1 MSCMGTEATH
11 EQGQMQNEPQALLQK
26 RRPESTACRYRRRGT
41 WCVRSGWTRSSG
53 GRKRLRAQSTGPGSR
68 RAKPYDV
75 YKYRLHD
82 PDSGKVLYEG
92 TAADLAA
99 QGVVVSEK
107 VLPTLWRDQQR
118 QHKRRGKHRWDIT
131 REKVEVACSRKA
143 YKVRLKP
150 KKTAAVQA
158 KPPKRPAK
166 PKAAAL
172 PVPKPVAPRAPR
184 VRLKKYLTDPTPLQ
198 RDVRELEGYNAK
210 ARERGKKELSYGYW
224 AAEGKP
230 AAPAW

>member
-1 MSCMGTEATH
+1 MM
-11 EQGQMQNEPQALLQK
+11 
-26 RRPESTACRYRRRGT
+26 
-41 WCVRSGWTRSSG
+41 
-53 GRKRLRAQSTGPGSR
+53 
-68 RAKPYDV
+68 V

-150 KKTAAVQA
+150 KKTENAQA
-158 KPPKRPAK
+158 KPPRRPTK
-166 PKAAAL
+166 PKGGRRTDAETGGTQEAPGAAEEVPDRPDPAAAGRAGAGRL
-172 PVPKPVAPRAPR
+172 QRQGPGAWKERAELWVLGSRGKTGCSGMVKPVCTPDCPDRHPACSDRCEKYRAW
-184 VRLKKYLTDPTPLQ
+184 
-198 RDVRELEGYNAK
+198 K
-210 ARERGKKELSYGYW
+210 AEVQKEKTYTKSQNDAGKINRNDFD
-224 AAEGKP
+224 AEFWMGGKHK
-230 AAPAW
+230 

>member
-1 MSCMGTEATH
+1 MM
-11 EQGQMQNEPQALLQK
+11 
-26 RRPESTACRYRRRGT
+26 
-41 WCVRSGWTRSSG
+41 
-53 GRKRLRAQSTGPGSR
+53 
-68 RAKPYDV
+68 V
-75 YKYRLHD
+75 YKYSLHD

-99 QGVVVSEK
+99 QGVVASEK

-118 QHKRRGKHRWDIT
+118 RTRRHRDRQWDVT
-131 REKVEVACSRKA
+131 REKVEVACSRKV

-172 PVPKPVAPRAPR
+172 PVPKPAPRI
-184 VRLKKYLTDPTPLQ
+184 RLKKYLEKPDPLQ

-224 AAEGKP
+224 EAAGKP
-230 AAPAW
+230 TEPAW

>member
-1 MSCMGTEATH
+1 MM
-11 EQGQMQNEPQALLQK
+11 
-26 RRPESTACRYRRRGT
+26 
-41 WCVRSGWTRSSG
+41 
-53 GRKRLRAQSTGPGSR
+53 
-68 RAKPYDV
+68 V

-92 TAADLAA
+92 TAVDLAA

-118 QHKRRGKHRWDIT
+118 QHKRRGKHRWGIT

-150 KKTAAVQA
+150 KKTENAQA

-166 PKAAAL
+166 PKMTAL
-172 PVPKPVAPRAPR
+172 PAPKPAPRI
-184 VRLKKYLTDPTPLQ
+184 RLKKYLEKPDPLQ
-198 RDVRELEGYNAK
+198 LDVRDLEGYNAQ
-210 ARERGKKELSYGYW
+210 AREHGKKELSYGYW

>member
-1 MSCMGTEATH
+1 MT
-11 EQGQMQNEPQALLQK
+11 
-26 RRPESTACRYRRRGT
+26 
-41 WCVRSGWTRSSG
+41 
-53 GRKRLRAQSTGPGSR
+53 
-68 RAKPYDV
+68 V

-224 AAEGKP
+224 AAEGNRLLRHGKAGMHAGLPGP
-230 AAPAW
+230 APSLQRPVRKIPGLESRGTERKDLHEEPERCGKDQPERL

>member
-1 MSCMGTEATH
+1 MM
-11 EQGQMQNEPQALLQK
+11 
-26 RRPESTACRYRRRGT
+26 
-41 WCVRSGWTRSSG
+41 
-53 GRKRLRAQSTGPGSR
+53 
-68 RAKPYDV
+68 V

-118 QHKRRGKHRWDIT
+118 KTRRHCKHRWDIT
-131 REKVEVACSRKA
+131 REKVEVAYSRKA
-143 YKVRLKP
+143 YK
-150 KKTAAVQA
+150 
-158 KPPKRPAK
+158 
-166 PKAAAL
+166 
-172 PVPKPVAPRAPR
+172 

>member
-1 MSCMGTEATH
+1 MM
-11 EQGQMQNEPQALLQK
+11 
-26 RRPESTACRYRRRGT
+26 
-41 WCVRSGWTRSSG
+41 
-53 GRKRLRAQSTGPGSR
+53 
-68 RAKPYDV
+68 V
-75 YKYRLHD
+75 YKYRLTD

-99 QGVVVSEK
+99 QGVVRAEK
-107 VLPTLWRDQQR
+107 IL
-118 QHKRRGKHRWDIT
+118 
-131 REKVEVACSRKA
+131 
-143 YKVRLKP
+143 
-150 KKTAAVQA
+150 
-158 KPPKRPAK
+158 PPKRPAK

>member
-1 MSCMGTEATH
+1 MT
-11 EQGQMQNEPQALLQK
+11 
-26 RRPESTACRYRRRGT
+26 
-41 WCVRSGWTRSSG
+41 
-53 GRKRLRAQSTGPGSR
+53 
-68 RAKPYDV
+68 V

-131 REKVEVACSRKA
+131 REKVEVAYSRKA

-158 KPPKRPAK
+158 KPPRRPTK
-166 PKAAAL
+166 PKMTAL
-172 PVPKPVAPRAPR
+172 PVPKPAPRI
-184 VRLKKYLTDPTPLQ
+184 RLKKYLEKPDPLQ
-198 RDVRELEGYNAK
+198 LDVRELEGYNAK

>member
-1 MSCMGTEATH
+1 MM
-11 EQGQMQNEPQALLQK
+11 
-26 RRPESTACRYRRRGT
+26 
-41 WCVRSGWTRSSG
+41 
-53 GRKRLRAQSTGPGSR
+53 
-68 RAKPYDV
+68 V
-75 YKYRLHD
+75 YKYRLTD

-99 QGVVVSEK
+99 QGVVRAEK
-107 VLPTLWRDQQR
+107 ILPTLWRDQQR

-131 REKVEVACSRKA
+131 REKVEVAYSRKA

-158 KPPKRPAK
+158 KPKMT
-166 PKAAAL
+166 AL
-172 PVPKPVAPRAPR
+172 PVPKPAAPRKPR
-184 VRLKKYLTDPTPLQ
+184 VRLKKHLTDPTPLQ
-198 RDVRELEGYNAK
+198 LDVRDLEGYNAQ
-210 ARERGKKELSYGYW
+210 AREHGKKELSYGYW

>member
-1 MSCMGTEATH
+1 MS
-11 EQGQMQNEPQALLQK
+11 
-26 RRPESTACRYRRRGT
+26 RPENLTPDEAEIWQRR
-41 WCVRSGWTRSSG
+41 TR
-53 GRKRLRAQSTGPGSR
+53 RHRDRQW
-68 RAKPYDV
+68 DV
-75 YKYRLHD
+75 
-82 PDSGKVLYEG
+82 
-92 TAADLAA
+92 
-99 QGVVVSEK
+99 
-107 VLPTLWRDQQR
+107 
-118 QHKRRGKHRWDIT
+118 T

>member
-1 MSCMGTEATH
+1 MLAG
-11 EQGQMQNEPQALLQK
+11 EQGDREHARAVGLAELG
-26 RRPESTACRYRRRGT
+26 AAD
-41 WCVRSGWTRSSG
+41 
-53 GRKRLRAQSTGPGSR
+53 RAQAPQR
-68 RAKPYDV
+68 
-75 YKYRLHD
+75 H
-82 PDSGKVLYEG
+82 
-92 TAADLAA
+92 ADE
-99 QGVVVSEK
+99 QDDKG
-107 VLPTLWRDQQR
+107 

>member
-1 MSCMGTEATH
+1 MM
-11 EQGQMQNEPQALLQK
+11 
-26 RRPESTACRYRRRGT
+26 
-41 WCVRSGWTRSSG
+41 
-53 GRKRLRAQSTGPGSR
+53 
-68 RAKPYDV
+68 V
-75 YKYRLHD
+75 YKYTLHD

-92 TAADLAA
+92 MAADLAA

-107 VLPTLWRDQQR
+107 VLPALWRDQQR
-118 QHKRRGKHRWDIT
+118 QNKRRGKHRWDIT
-131 REKVEVACSRKA
+131 REKVEVAYSRKA
-143 YKVRLKP
+143 YK
-150 KKTAAVQA
+150 
-158 KPPKRPAK
+158 
-166 PKAAAL
+166 
-172 PVPKPVAPRAPR
+172 

>member
-1 MSCMGTEATH
+1 MM
-11 EQGQMQNEPQALLQK
+11 
-26 RRPESTACRYRRRGT
+26 
-41 WCVRSGWTRSSG
+41 
-53 GRKRLRAQSTGPGSR
+53 
-68 RAKPYDV
+68 V
-75 YKYRLHD
+75 YKYRLTD

-118 QHKRRGKHRWDIT
+118 RTRRHRDRQWDVT

-143 YKVRLKP
+143 YKVRLQP
-150 KKTAAVQA
+150 KKTENAQA

-166 PKAAAL
+166 PKMTAL
-172 PVPKPVAPRAPR
+172 PVPKPAPRI
-184 VRLKKYLTDPTPLQ
+184 RLKKYLEKPDPLQ
-198 RDVRELEGYNAK
+198 LDVRELEGYNAK

>member
-1 MSCMGTEATH
+1 MM
-11 EQGQMQNEPQALLQK
+11 
-26 RRPESTACRYRRRGT
+26 
-41 WCVRSGWTRSSG
+41 
-53 GRKRLRAQSTGPGSR
+53 
-68 RAKPYDV
+68 V

-118 QHKRRGKHRWDIT
+118 QHKRRGKHRWNIT

-150 KKTAAVQA
+150 KKTENAQA
-158 KPPKRPAK
+158 KPPRRPTK
-166 PKAAAL
+166 PKGGAVL
-172 PVPKPVAPRAPR
+172 TLKPAAPRKPR

-224 AAEGKP
+224 EAAGKP
-230 AAPAW
+230 TEPAW

>member
-1 MSCMGTEATH
+1 MM
-11 EQGQMQNEPQALLQK
+11 
-26 RRPESTACRYRRRGT
+26 
-41 WCVRSGWTRSSG
+41 
-53 GRKRLRAQSTGPGSR
+53 
-68 RAKPYDV
+68 V

-158 KPPKRPAK
+158 KP
-166 PKAAAL
+166 KAAAL
-172 PVPKPVAPRAPR
+172 PVPKPAASRAPR

>member
-1 MSCMGTEATH
+1 MM
-11 EQGQMQNEPQALLQK
+11 
-26 RRPESTACRYRRRGT
+26 
-41 WCVRSGWTRSSG
+41 
-53 GRKRLRAQSTGPGSR
+53 
-68 RAKPYDV
+68 V

-99 QGVVVSEK
+99 QGVARAEK
-107 VLPTLWRDQQR
+107 ILPTLWRDQQR

-150 KKTAAVQA
+150 KKTAAVQ
-158 KPPKRPAK
+158 AK

-224 AAEGKP
+224 EAAGKP
-230 AAPAW
+230 TEPAW

>member
-1 MSCMGTEATH
+1 MM
-11 EQGQMQNEPQALLQK
+11 
-26 RRPESTACRYRRRGT
+26 
-41 WCVRSGWTRSSG
+41 
-53 GRKRLRAQSTGPGSR
+53 
-68 RAKPYDV
+68 V
-75 YKYRLHD
+75 YKYRLTD

-99 QGVVVSEK
+99 QGVVRAEK
-107 VLPTLWRDQQR
+107 ILPTLWRDQQR

-150 KKTAAVQA
+150 KKTA
-158 KPPKRPAK
+158 
-166 PKAAAL
+166 
-172 PVPKPVAPRAPR
+172 APRAPR

>member
-1 MSCMGTEATH
+1 MM
-11 EQGQMQNEPQALLQK
+11 
-26 RRPESTACRYRRRGT
+26 
-41 WCVRSGWTRSSG
+41 
-53 GRKRLRAQSTGPGSR
+53 
-68 RAKPYDV
+68 V
-75 YKYRLHD
+75 YKYRLTD

-99 QGVVVSEK
+99 QGVVRAEK
-107 VLPTLWRDQQR
+107 ILPTLWRDQQR

-131 REKVEVACSRKA
+131 REKVEVAYSRKA
-143 YKVRLKP
+143 YKARLQP
-150 KKTAAVQA
+150 KKTENAQA
-158 KPPKRPAK
+158 KPKMT
-166 PKAAAL
+166 AL

>member
-1 MSCMGTEATH
+1 MM
-11 EQGQMQNEPQALLQK
+11 
-26 RRPESTACRYRRRGT
+26 
-41 WCVRSGWTRSSG
+41 
-53 GRKRLRAQSTGPGSR
+53 
-68 RAKPYDV
+68 V

-150 KKTAAVQA
+150 KETENAQA
-158 KPPKRPAK
+158 KPPRRPTK
-166 PKAAAL
+166 PKGG
-172 PVPKPVAPRAPR
+172 AP
-184 VRLKKYLTDPTPLQ
+184 Y
-198 RDVRELEGYNAK
+198 
-210 ARERGKKELSYGYW
+210 
-224 AAEGKP
+224 
-230 AAPAW
+230 

>member
-1 MSCMGTEATH
+1 MM
-11 EQGQMQNEPQALLQK
+11 
-26 RRPESTACRYRRRGT
+26 
-41 WCVRSGWTRSSG
+41 
-53 GRKRLRAQSTGPGSR
+53 
-68 RAKPYDV
+68 V

-99 QGVVVSEK
+99 QGVVASEK

-118 QHKRRGKHRWDIT
+118 RTRRHRDRQWDVT

-158 KPPKRPAK
+158 KPPRRPTK
-166 PKAAAL
+166 PKGAAVL
-172 PVPKPVAPRAPR
+172 TLKPAAPRKPR

-198 RDVRELEGYNAK
+198 RDVRELEGYNAQ

>member
-1 MSCMGTEATH
+1 MT
-11 EQGQMQNEPQALLQK
+11 
-26 RRPESTACRYRRRGT
+26 
-41 WCVRSGWTRSSG
+41 
-53 GRKRLRAQSTGPGSR
+53 
-68 RAKPYDV
+68 V

-150 KKTAAVQA
+150 K
-158 KPPKRPAK
+158 
-166 PKAAAL
+166 AAAL
-172 PVPKPVAPRAPR
+172 PVLKPVAPRAPR

>member
-1 MSCMGTEATH
+1 MM
-11 EQGQMQNEPQALLQK
+11 
-26 RRPESTACRYRRRGT
+26 
-41 WCVRSGWTRSSG
+41 
-53 GRKRLRAQSTGPGSR
+53 
-68 RAKPYDV
+68 V
-75 YKYRLHD
+75 YKYSLHD

-158 KPPKRPAK
+158 KP
-166 PKAAAL
+166 KAAAL
-172 PVPKPVAPRAPR
+172 PVPKPVAPREPR

>member
-1 MSCMGTEATH
+1 MM
-11 EQGQMQNEPQALLQK
+11 
-26 RRPESTACRYRRRGT
+26 
-41 WCVRSGWTRSSG
+41 
-53 GRKRLRAQSTGPGSR
+53 
-68 RAKPYDV
+68 V

-131 REKVEVACSRKA
+131 REKVEVAYSREA

-172 PVPKPVAPRAPR
+172 PVLKPAAPRKPR
-184 VRLKKYLTDPTPLQ
+184 VRLKKYLADPDPLQ
-198 RDVRELEGYNAK
+198 LDVRDLEGYNAQ
-210 ARERGKKELSYGYW
+210 AREHGKKELSYGYW

>member
-1 MSCMGTEATH
+1 MM
-11 EQGQMQNEPQALLQK
+11 
-26 RRPESTACRYRRRGT
+26 
-41 WCVRSGWTRSSG
+41 
-53 GRKRLRAQSTGPGSR
+53 
-68 RAKPYDV
+68 V
-75 YKYRLHD
+75 YKYSLHD

-99 QGVVVSEK
+99 QGVVASEK

-118 QHKRRGKHRWDIT
+118 RTRRHRDRQWDVT

-172 PVPKPVAPRAPR
+172 PVPKPAHP
-184 VRLKKYLTDPTPLQ
+184 
-198 RDVRELEGYNAK
+198 
-210 ARERGKKELSYGYW
+210 ERPGCG
-224 AAEGKP
+224 
-230 AAPAW
+230 

>member
-1 MSCMGTEATH
+1 MM
-11 EQGQMQNEPQALLQK
+11 
-26 RRPESTACRYRRRGT
+26 
-41 WCVRSGWTRSSG
+41 
-53 GRKRLRAQSTGPGSR
+53 
-68 RAKPYDV
+68 V

-99 QGVVVSEK
+99 QGVVASEK

-118 QHKRRGKHRWDIT
+118 RTRRHRDRQWDVT

-143 YKVRLKP
+143 YKVRLQP

-166 PKAAAL
+166 PKGAAVL
-172 PVPKPVAPRAPR
+172 TLKPAAPRKPR
-184 VRLKKYLTDPTPLQ
+184 VRLKKYLTDQTPLQ

>member
-1 MSCMGTEATH
+1 MM
-11 EQGQMQNEPQALLQK
+11 
-26 RRPESTACRYRRRGT
+26 
-41 WCVRSGWTRSSG
+41 
-53 GRKRLRAQSTGPGSR
+53 
-68 RAKPYDV
+68 V

-150 KKTAAVQA
+150 KKTENAQA
-158 KPPKRPAK
+158 KPPRRPTK
-166 PKAAAL
+166 PKGGAVL
-172 PVPKPVAPRAPR
+172 TLKPAAPRKPR

-198 RDVRELEGYNAK
+198 RTCGSWK
-210 ARERGKKELSYGYW
+210 ATTPRPGSVERKS
-224 AAEGKP
+224 
-230 AAPAW
+230 